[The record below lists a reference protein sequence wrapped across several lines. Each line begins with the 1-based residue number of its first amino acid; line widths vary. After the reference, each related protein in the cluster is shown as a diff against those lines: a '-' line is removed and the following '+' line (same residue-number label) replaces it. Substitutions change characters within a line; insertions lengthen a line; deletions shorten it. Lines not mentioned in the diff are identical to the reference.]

1 LRCLR
6 QAFRRG
12 EGGQAMVEMCLV
24 LPLFLLL
31 VLGMAEV
38 GRALATFLTL
48 EHAAREGARVA
59 IVGASDAEIEERVR
73 EAASWLDQG
82 RLQVVVDPPEGER
95 LSGQMVTVT
104 VRYSYQFLAPFLDY
118 VAGQFLPLKSS
129 LSMRVE

>member
-1 LRCLR
+1 
-6 QAFRRG
+6 
-12 EGGQAMVEMCLV
+12 MVEMCLV